1 VALPAFDVLSVCSGG
16 GGLDLGLRLAEPGAR
31 VVGYVEREAFAAA
44 VLVARME
51 DAALCEAPVW
61 DDVATFDGR
70 PWRGVVDCVVAGF
83 PCQPWSIAGRRG
95 GTGDARWLWPEIARL
110 VREVAPRLVFLENV
124 PGLRLGGGLGHVLG
138 DLAQLGFH
146 AEWDVLGADE
156 VGATHR
162 RRRLFVLAYTDTF
175 GRWARAGR
183 GGAQG
188 DDGAGDQGPRGPA
201 VGGGVLAARLGD
213 AAARAGMADPVR
225 DGRRTHGDESA
236 AALPA
241 RDVVPGG
248 PEEDRWRPR
257 DLFPPGPS
265 ELERWRAVLASR
277 PELTPATQPGVHGV
291 ADGLAD
297 RLVESIRPARLQ
309 LLGNG
314 VVPLQAARAWTVLM
328 ARALG
333 EVTA

>member
-1 VALPAFDVLSVCSGG
+1 VALSSLDVLSVCSGG
-16 GGLDLGLRLAEPGAR
+16 GGLDLGVQLAEPSAR
-31 VVGYVEREAFAAA
+31 IVGYVEREAFAAS
-44 VLVARME
+44 VLVARMA

-61 DDVATFDGR
+61 DDVGTFDGR
-70 PWRGVVDCVVAGF
+70 AWRGLVDCVVAGF

-95 GTGDARWLWPEIARL
+95 GTGDGRWLWPEIARL
-110 VREVAPRLVFLENV
+110 VRAVAPRIVFLENV
-124 PGLRLGGGLGHVLG
+124 PGLRFGGGLGHVLG

-162 RRRLFVLAYTDTF
+162 RRRLFLLAYTNAL
-175 GRWARAGR
+175 GRWARTGR

-188 DDGAGDQGPRGPA
+188 DDRARDQGPRGSA
-201 VGGGVLAARLGD
+201 VGGGMLAAHLG
-213 AAARAGMADPVR
+213 GSGNSGLADPVR
-225 DGRRTHGDESA
+225 DGRHPYGYESP

-241 RDVVPGG
+241 RDVVPGEPAEG
-248 PEEDRWRPR
+248 RWRPR

-265 ELERWRAVLASR
+265 ELERWQAVLASW
-277 PELTPATQPGVHGV
+277 PDLAPATQPRVHGV

-328 ARALG
+328 ARALL
-333 EVTA
+333 EVSA